1 MEYTI
6 RNMQEMDASSVMSIY
21 NYYTE
26 NDFAGFFD
34 KALPIETF
42 GRFQEM
48 SRNYPALVACDENQ
62 EVIGFA
68 FLHAYHPASTFQ
80 RTAEVSYF
88 IHRGHV
94 GKGLGKKML
103 DELIT
108 EAIKTGVDN
117 IIASI
122 SSRNADSLAFHEKY
136 GFCECGRLPSIGKK
150 FGQDFDVV
158 YMQLV
163 IKNHELFV

>member
-6 RNMQEMDASSVMSIY
+6 RNMQGTDASSVMDIY

-26 NDFAGFFD
+26 NDFAAYFEQ
-34 KALPIETF
+34 ALPIQTF
-42 GRFQEM
+42 ELFQEM
-48 SRNYPALVACDENQ
+48 SKNYPAFVACDENQ
-62 EVIGFA
+62 EVVGFA
-68 FLHAYHPASTFQ
+68 FLHAYHSAPTFQ

-88 IHRGHV
+88 IHPQHV
-94 GKGLGKKML
+94 NKGLGKLML
-103 DELIT
+103 NRLIDG
-108 EAIKTGVDN
+108 AIKIGVDN

-122 SSRNADSLAFHEKY
+122 SSKNVSSLSFHKKY
-136 GFCECGRLPSIGKK
+136 DFCECGRLPSIGKK

-163 IKNHELFV
+163 IK

>member
-6 RNMQEMDASSVMSIY
+6 RNMQDMDASSVMSIY

-26 NDFAGFFD
+26 NSFAGFFD
-34 KALPIETF
+34 QALPIETF

-48 SRNYPALVACDENQ
+48 SRSYPALVACDENQ

-68 FLHAYHPASTFQ
+68 FLHAYHPSPTFQ
-80 RTAEVSYF
+80 RTAEISYF
-88 IHRGHV
+88 IHYEHV
-94 GKGLGKKML
+94 SKGLGKLML
-103 DELIT
+103 DQLING
-108 EAIKTGVDN
+108 AIQIGIDN

-122 SSRNADSLAFHEKY
+122 SSRNEHSMAFHIKY
-136 GFCECGRLPSIGKK
+136 GFRECGRLPAIGKK

-163 IKNHELFV
+163 IH